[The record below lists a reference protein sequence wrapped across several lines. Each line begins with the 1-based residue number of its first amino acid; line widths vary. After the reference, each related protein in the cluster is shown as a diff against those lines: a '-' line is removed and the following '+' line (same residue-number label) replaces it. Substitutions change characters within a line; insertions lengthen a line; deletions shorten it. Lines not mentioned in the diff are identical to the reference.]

1 MPDNNARSYT
11 RRALL
16 RSLLLGPFALSAC
29 ARSTTQR
36 QSALP
41 QATLRPV
48 PPSLIALT
56 PSQAALPGSNAAPTA
71 PASPSMDTGWQTDNQ
86 NLELR
91 HIRIER
97 ADGSLVPLVLV
108 RLVPQSFAMRVAYTP
123 DKPRLLRNW
132 VISSQPTI
140 ALNGGF
146 FLENYQPV
154 GLIVSD
160 GVAYG
165 QSYEGFGGMLA
176 LTASGDL
183 NLRALR
189 DQPYDPNEAIEQSLQ
204 SFPMLM
210 FPGGL
215 AADFEDNG
223 QKARRTA
230 LAFDR
235 QGRMLIIIVPGNDLS
250 LRELADWLL
259 VSDLELDRALNLDG
273 GPSTGLFL
281 NSGQLHEQID
291 SLAVLPIVLLLTRH

>member
-1 MPDNNARSYT
+1 MPDNNAKSYT

-16 RSLLLGPFALSAC
+16 RSLLLGPFVLSAC
-29 ARSTTQR
+29 ARHAS
-36 QSALP
+36 QSQDAAS
-41 QATLRPV
+41 QATLGPA
-48 PPSLIALT
+48 PPSLITLT
-56 PSQAALPGSNAAPTA
+56 PSQPALPGSSAVPTA
-71 PASPSMDTGWQTDNQ
+71 PSTPSMDTGWQADDQ

-91 HIRIER
+91 HIRIKR
-97 ADGSLVPLVLV
+97 ADGNLVPLVIV
-108 RLVPQSFAMRVAYTP
+108 RLVPQAFALRVAYTP
-123 DKPRLLRNW
+123 EKPRLLRNW
-132 VISSQPTI
+132 AISSQPTI

-176 LTASGDL
+176 LTADGTL
-183 NLRALR
+183 TLRALR

-223 QKARRTA
+223 QKARRTV

-235 QGRMLIIIVPGNDLS
+235 QGRMLIIIAPGSDLS

-259 VSDLELDRALNLDG
+259 ASDLELDRALNLDG

-281 NSGQLHEQID
+281 SSGQLREQID
-291 SLAVLPIVLLLTRH
+291 SLGVLPIVLLLTRH